1 MCLHVTPCPHVRSS
15 VETEAVVQGMDI
27 EKYVRETLG
36 NVDKDTELT
45 PQQKLQRRYGNAI
58 ESVKLRSE
66 ILRYRYYNWR
76 KDTTSDLFLILCF
89 NATLIGA
96 GALAKYF
103 FVDPYLR
110 GSDVDPD
117 TIAAQSAGI
126 ANSAVGWWDRLWP
139 DIYQVRADWFQQRQ
153 SVEVLAQPE
162 WRGSDC
168 PRRRLELGSADAK
181 SMRIFTPM
189 PTSQIV
195 CVHRMCQ
202 LRPSRQGGAA
212 YSSSASSRTPSD
224 SHGAAGGPAHIWREL
239 PRRERVVALPDLFDP
254 DGPARRCR
262 LCAPPRAHGA
272 DHSRGAGV
280 QRAAGHQGV

>member
-1 MCLHVTPCPHVRSS
+1 MRDP
-15 VETEAVVQGMDI
+15 VEIQAGVQGMDI

-36 NVDKDTELT
+36 NVDQNTELT

-139 DIYQVRADWFQQRQ
+139 DIYQVRADWSQQP
-153 SVEVLAQPE
+153 PE
-162 WRGSDC
+162 RCSAC
-168 PRRRLELGSADAK
+168 TARMQRL
-181 SMRIFTPM
+181 
-189 PTSQIV
+189 
-195 CVHRMCQ
+195 
-202 LRPSRQGGAA
+202 
-212 YSSSASSRTPSD
+212 RT
-224 SHGAAGGPAHIWREL
+224 
-239 PRRERVVALPDLFDP
+239 ALP
-254 DGPARRCR
+254 GARRCR
-262 LCAPPRAHGA
+262 REVNVH
-272 DHSRGAGV
+272 V
-280 QRAAGHQGV
+280 